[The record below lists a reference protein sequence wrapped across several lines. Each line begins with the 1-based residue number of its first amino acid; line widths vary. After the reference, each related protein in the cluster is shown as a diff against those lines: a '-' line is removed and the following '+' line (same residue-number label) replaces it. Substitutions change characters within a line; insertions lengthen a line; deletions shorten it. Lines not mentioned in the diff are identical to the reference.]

1 MKVFSASLTNPWME
15 KRMEIPTLSK
25 TLRNNIQNAVS
36 DEVNN
41 DGGSSG
47 DHPVS
52 KKRRYSGFCPSKIR
66 RMSKMIC
73 CKCDTPLCGDHKNL
87 VCNCCI

>member
-1 MKVFSASLTNPWME
+1 MKVLSASLTNPWME

-47 DHPVS
+47 DQPVS
-52 KKRRYSGFCPSKIR
+52 KKRRYCGFCPSKIR

-73 CKCDTPLCGDHKNL
+73 CKCDTPLCGGHKNL